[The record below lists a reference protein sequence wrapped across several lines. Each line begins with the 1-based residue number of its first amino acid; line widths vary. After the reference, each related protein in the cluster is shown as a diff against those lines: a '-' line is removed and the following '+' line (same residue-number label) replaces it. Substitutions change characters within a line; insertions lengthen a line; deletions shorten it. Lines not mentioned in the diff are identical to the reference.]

1 MELTSHLVD
10 KFQETKIEFR
20 QVLMGVTSERHRWHQ
35 CVEWT
40 NKKLGMAL
48 GALFIR
54 DNFDPV
60 AKVSSHVTWGS
71 SYPQEKITLLISTLY
86 SRILLSFSVSN
97 LKSLR
102 PRVPCECDNST
113 ATAF

>member
-1 MELTSHLVD
+1 MEFTAYLVD

-40 NKKLGMAL
+40 NKKLGMGL

-54 DNFDPV
+54 ENFDPA
-60 AKVSSHVTWGS
+60 AKVRKVTAKGNHNLS
-71 SYPQEKITLLISTLY
+71 NICIF
-86 SRILLSFSVSN
+86 SRL
-97 LKSLR
+97 
-102 PRVPCECDNST
+102 
-113 ATAF
+113 

>member
-1 MELTSHLVD
+1 MELTSHLID

-20 QVLMGVTSERHRWHQ
+20 QVLMGVTSERERWHQ

-54 DNFDPV
+54 DNFDPK
-60 AKVSSHVTWGS
+60 AKV
-71 SYPQEKITLLISTLY
+71 
-86 SRILLSFSVSN
+86 RILMLILSFVVWEEMGDNVSQI
-97 LKSLR
+97 
-102 PRVPCECDNST
+102 
-113 ATAF
+113 

>member
-1 MELTSHLVD
+1 MEFTSYLID
-10 KFQETKIEFR
+10 KFQETKMEFR

-54 DNFDPV
+54 DNFDPA
-60 AKVSSHVTWGS
+60 AKVSCLFYIHMS
-71 SYPQEKITLLISTLY
+71 
-86 SRILLSFSVSN
+86 
-97 LKSLR
+97 
-102 PRVPCECDNST
+102 
-113 ATAF
+113 